1 MIGFV
6 LACSPAAWPGT
17 LRRLQL
23 SQSWLPCRRRRYAK
37 ICRMCPVV
45 LRLADHRHRSRMVF
59 LDAVDK
65 ADLPARPS
73 SAILQPPQEHSP
85 LQGNI
90 RPLGAFVGAREAA
103 RQCPS
108 LTAAPASAR
117 AVSFCSFFCAATPY
131 NKAPFLNAPIR
142 SQYHFPPDCFPTPPR
157 RRGAPGGK
165 TSSKKAL
172 RLFVLTVMITLQ
184 RFSSRLWRGV
194 SL

>member
-1 MIGFV
+1 MIGRAPLLDIRLLATPPDDRLCFGLLPGRLARNTASFAAFAV
-6 LACSPAAWPGT
+6 LASVPAAT
-17 LRRLQL
+17 ICQNL
-23 SQSWLPCRRRRYAK
+23 AK

-117 AVSFCSFFCAATPY
+117 GRLFLFLFLRSNTLQQS
-131 NKAPFLNAPIR
+131 PFLECTNP
-142 SQYHFPPDCFPTPPR
+142 
-157 RRGAPGGK
+157 
-165 TSSKKAL
+165 
-172 RLFVLTVMITLQ
+172 
-184 RFSSRLWRGV
+184 
-194 SL
+194 

>member
-1 MIGFV
+1 MAVRRCSTSGCWPRRPMIGFV

-117 AVSFCSFFCAATPY
+117 GRLFLFLFCAATPY
-131 NKAPFLNAPIR
+131 NKAPFLNAPI
-142 SQYHFPPDCFPTPPR
+142 P
-157 RRGAPGGK
+157 
-165 TSSKKAL
+165 
-172 RLFVLTVMITLQ
+172 
-184 RFSSRLWRGV
+184 
-194 SL
+194 